1 MKLKII
7 TSLLLTLAFILSQ
20 TIPSIFTIP
29 DFNVIILIILII
41 LNGSY
46 NKSLI
51 YGVFIGILSAL
62 SIRTPNAQI
71 PVFISKVVI
80 SQLAYLLILTLKNIN
95 KDKSINTV
103 LFLGLFLDNLIFFI
117 LWFSMNG
124 ILTNKYSYA
133 VILELVIVFIISSII
148 NTIIGKEIIKLLNK
162 CIEYDKM
169 RRYDG

>member
-1 MKLKII
+1 MKTKII
-7 TSLLLTLAFILSQ
+7 ISLLLTLAFILSQ
-20 TIPSIFTIP
+20 TIPSFFTIP
-29 DFNVIILIILII
+29 DFNVIILIILIL

-51 YGVFIGILSAL
+51 YGVFIGLLSAL

-80 SQLAYLLILTLKNIN
+80 SQLAYLLILVLKKIN
-95 KDKSINTV
+95 KEKLINIV
-103 LFLGLFLDNLIFFI
+103 LFFGLLLDNLIFFI

-133 VILELVIVFIISSII
+133 IILELVIVFIISSII
-148 NTIIGKEIIKLLNK
+148 NTMIGKEMVNLLNK

-169 RRYDG
+169 R